1 MDKLVLGLLLL
12 CIVLSYIESTNNEYL
27 EYSSSILI
35 QKIQESDHAVIKQ
48 IFFLLDWVTS
58 ICFLVLSGIIYIKV
72 NRDDG
77 LVCMIAAYSGAA
89 CSGVLKSLFAHP
101 RPLWKYEQIEAI
113 TCPKDWGSPS
123 GHSMAAGTPLIMM
136 LLLLN
141 QRRSPSSH
149 KFFIIACII
158 IVASTRL
165 YIGAHFH
172 FQVILGL
179 SFSALIASV
188 LNFLYFSGRLK
199 FTDLNFIYKTSILL
213 VFLLVFSYAVNISQE
228 PNWKKFWEVNFK
240 AKCPG
245 GINEEKAQNKALL
258 DSLLWANVL
267 GLAVG
272 RFCLGKFEGYFR
284 WNWLAGLVSW
294 GAIWAFVQV
303 DGYVKTSLVLVV
315 MTRFLEGVFF
325 TYFIPK
331 LSDLLGILIN
341 NIINI

>member
-12 CIVLSYIESTNNEYL
+12 CIVLSYVEYTNNEYL

-35 QKIQESDHAVIKQ
+35 QKIQELDHVLIRQ
-48 IFFLLDWVTS
+48 VFFLFDWVTS

-101 RPLWKYEQIEAI
+101 RPFWKYEQIEAI

-123 GHSMAAGTPLIMM
+123 GHSMAAGTPLLMM

-141 QRRSPSSH
+141 RRPSPYSH
-149 KFFIIACII
+149 KLFIIACII

-165 YIGAHFH
+165 YIGAHFY

-188 LNFLYFSGRLK
+188 LDFIYFSGKLK
-199 FTDLNFIYKTSILL
+199 FTDSNFIHKVSILIA
-213 VFLLVFSYAVNISQE
+213 FLLVFSYALNIAQE
-228 PNWKKFWEVNFK
+228 PNWKKFWEENFE
-240 AKCPG
+240 AKCAG
-245 GINEEKAQNKALL
+245 VINEEKAQNKAIL

-267 GLAVG
+267 GLTVG
-272 RFCLGKFEGYFR
+272 RFWLGKFEGYYR
-284 WNWLAGLVSW
+284 WSWLAGLVSW
-294 GAIWAFVQV
+294 GAIWAFVQIDKFV
-303 DGYVKTSLVLVV
+303 NASLVLIVI
-315 MTRFLEGVFF
+315 TRFLEGVFF

-331 LSDLLGILIN
+331 FSNFLGILIN
-341 NIINI
+341 TKYN